1 MPASQLLSVQLNRIS
16 CAIKIATPNNSIG
29 WSILNEMKDV
39 SIEVP
44 IDRWICFLSHLSSYI
59 SCGSWL
65 HLFIHWMHTCILYL
79 IPLHKIFEHHSNWL
93 AEREWY
99 VCECVRVRFVP
110 LASSGVSRYISSVWK
125 PIRSY
130 WYWFLL
136 GWLVSADAFLS
147 QIHHHE
153 RQFVENSIK
162 YWRWHKKG
170 DSMKQNYNESRARAK
185 KKYTH
190 IIVSKRKKD
199 GETWKFGGCD
209 A

>member
-1 MPASQLLSVQLNRIS
+1 MYPYKCLSTVEYVSYLIYRRIS
-16 CAIKIATPNNSIG
+16 RVAVGVI
-29 WSILNEMKDV
+29 
-39 SIEVP
+39 
-44 IDRWICFLSHLSSYI
+44 
-59 SCGSWL
+59 WL

-125 PIRSY
+125 PICSC

-170 DSMKQNYNESRARAK
+170 DSMKQNYNESRTRAK
-185 KKYTH
+185 KNTH
-190 IIVSKRKKD
+190 TSSCQSAKKMVKHENLVVAMRSNVSIKINIM
-199 GETWKFGGCD
+199 
-209 A
+209 ALI